1 MLVTATKSA
10 KYHKKYN
17 AKTQMVLATI
27 ETSLPILLREFKI
40 DPSKI
45 TITVRPIPGSHT
57 TGLCTYNR
65 LAGDRIDIELDC
77 RMRTVQEVMNTLAHE
92 MTHAE
97 QYQTGRLRLASD
109 IFSVK
114 GSPYPRRMFFHTWKR
129 DDGTDQHFSPN
140 AGKYAYNVYRNLPWE
155 KEAFTRGP
163 AFAEAYG
170 SVVAQLVA
178 GRLKRAA

>member
-17 AKTQMVLATI
+17 AKTKMVLATI

-45 TITVRPIPGSHT
+45 TITVRPLPASDT
-57 TGLCTYNR
+57 TGQCTYNR
-65 LAGDRIDIELDC
+65 LAGRADIELDC
-77 RMRTVQEVMNTLAHE
+77 RMATVQQVMNTLAHE

-97 QYQTGRLRLASD
+97 QYQTGRLTLEVD
-109 IFSVK
+109 YFSVR
-114 GSPYPRRMFFHTWKR
+114 GSPYPTRMFFHTWKR
-129 DDGTDQHFSPN
+129 EDGSDQCFPPN
-140 AGKYAYNVYRNLPWE
+140 AGKYTYNVYRNLPWE

-163 AFAEAYG
+163 AFAKAYG

-178 GRLKRAA
+178 DQLKRAA

>member
-17 AKTQMVLATI
+17 AKTKMVLATI

-40 DPSKI
+40 DPKKI
-45 TITVRPIPGSHT
+45 TITVRPIPGNT
-57 TGLCTYNR
+57 FGLCTYHR
-65 LAGDRIDIELDC
+65 LADRIDIELDC
-77 RMRTVQEVMNTLAHE
+77 RMQTVQRVMDTLAHE

-97 QYQTGRLRLASD
+97 QYQAGRLLT
-109 IFSVK
+109 VQGN
-114 GSPYPRRMFFHTWKR
+114 GSARGMPLRMYFHIWKNE
-129 DDGTDQHFSPN
+129 DGSDQHFPTT
-140 AGKYAYNVYRNLPWE
+140 AGKYSYNVYRNLPWE

-178 GRLKRAA
+178 GQLKRAA